1 MLTQVLVA
9 VLVVA
14 VAVMVARDL
23 DKIKTEGPLGQP
35 GGSGYEFRP
44 RIAGDRHGD
53 PTGTSQQ
60 DRYGAGTSPAGYDS
74 GPGRRPGPVDPAPAN
89 FQPSRP
95 DVPAGPSPST
105 RRDGVPR
112 AQGSRHVRP
121 RLGGLVAIPA
131 AAAAALPPCIVGLAH
146 DPRPTL
152 I

>member
-105 RRDGVPR
+105 GRAGV
-112 AQGSRHVRP
+112 ARP
-121 RLGGLVAIPA
+121 RGRRHLPPRPRGCVPTSARPPPPA
-131 AAAAALPPCIVGLAH
+131 AALTGPPVPDRL
-146 DPRPTL
+146 R
-152 I
+152 